1 MMFKLLVLAEYYG
14 LSDDQIEIQL
24 LDRLSFQRFIGQG
37 LQ

>member
-1 MMFKLLVLAEYYG
+1 MFKLLVLAEYYG
-14 LSDDQIEIQL
+14 LSDDQIEFQL